1 MLSRHD
7 CESARALASLALDV
21 ELSELER
28 SALAAHL
35 RRCADC
41 ARFQRDIAVVTD
53 ALRTA
58 EHEAPAARPQ
68 VRRARRPGRLRRG
81 ALVAS
86 ALAAAC
92 GLGVL
97 AAGSRS
103 EHTAPAPRPQLLA
116 QRSLGWDALLL
127 HSERQPHHQPR
138 WPNSRLL

>member
-1 MLSRHD
+1 MPSRHD

-21 ELSELER
+21 ELSELED
-28 SALAAHL
+28 SALAAHV
-35 RRCADC
+35 RRCTDC

-58 EHEAPAARPQ
+58 EHEAPAALPQ
-68 VRRARRPGRLRRG
+68 VRRRPGRVRRG

-97 AAGSRS
+97 AAGS
-103 EHTAPAPRPQLLA
+103 HTA
-116 QRSLGWDALLL
+116 
-127 HSERQPHHQPR
+127 H
-138 WPNSRLL
+138 